1 MAALEGKDIAPFR
14 YRHEGDLATIGRKAA
29 VVKVG
34 SFTLTGFAGWL
45 FWGIAHIYFLI
56 GLRNRFAV
64 ALNWL
69 WNWMTYQAGARLI
82 TGYNPEREHA
92 NTAGV
97 EAPQAAAKSW
107 RSESKRESGRDWA

>member
-1 MAALEGKDIAPFR
+1 MAALKGKDIAPFR

-64 ALNWL
+64 AFNWL
-69 WNWMTYQAGARLI
+69 WNWVTFQAGARLI
-82 TGYNPEREHA
+82 TGYKPERKPA
-92 NTAGV
+92 NMAEV
-97 EAPQAAAKSW
+97 EASQAAPKSQ
-107 RSESKRESGRDWA
+107 RRGSERESARDRA